1 MNRGNGLEPVP
12 FIQQIDRGPV
22 TECWDDDFQQATER
36 RLQIQRFCERFAG
49 LSQEGKALS
58 VAMVFVD
65 VRPPLLG
72 SSACDE
78 D

>member
-22 TECWDDDFQQATER
+22 TELWDNDFQQAMER

-49 LSQEGKALS
+49 LSQEG
-58 VAMVFVD
+58 
-65 VRPPLLG
+65 
-72 SSACDE
+72 
-78 D
+78 